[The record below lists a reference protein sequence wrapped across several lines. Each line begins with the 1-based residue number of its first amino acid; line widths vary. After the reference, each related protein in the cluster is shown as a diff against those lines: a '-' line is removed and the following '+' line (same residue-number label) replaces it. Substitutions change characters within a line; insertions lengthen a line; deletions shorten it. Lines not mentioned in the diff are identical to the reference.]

1 MSDTKIYL
9 GIEVGDAS
17 LKVALLDSAEKRV
30 LRTAVLQT
38 GTSPLDDVYTFETV
52 LQAWLESIQQES
64 VEAVSLAIPAFR
76 SVIRQVFIPAEACA
90 NRDDYLEWYLGLI
103 TNAEKGSY
111 IMDYQ
116 VLCGD
121 ATVGET
127 VLLIAVRREWVDGV
141 RKGFRNKGLAPKT
154 MEVDVLSLLNL
165 MDSADHIDGLECVI
179 KADFAGVTLMWL
191 SKDRLQDLR
200 CVSTLSLVNKSAE
213 EAYGFLANGIR
224 EQIDLAKED
233 DVSFDVRQIHLCG
246 ELATDPLFMKNLQG
260 ALPDYQIVLMDSF
273 SNLRLPVE
281 EEDSA
286 AVLSCAGAIGAALNL
301 MEEA

>member
-17 LKVALLDSAEKRV
+17 LKVALVDATERRV
-30 LRTAVLQT
+30 LRTAILQT
-38 GTSPLDDVYTFETV
+38 GTSPLDDVYTFESV
-52 LQAWLESIQQES
+52 LQGWLDSIQQETL
-64 VEAVSLAIPAFR
+64 EAVSVAIPAFR
-76 SVIRQVFIPAEACA
+76 SIIRQVYVPAEACA

-111 IMDYQ
+111 IMDTQ

-127 VLLIAVRREWVDGV
+127 VLLIAVRREWVDGL
-141 RKGFRNKGLAPKT
+141 RKGFRSKMLAPKA
-154 MEVDVLSLLNL
+154 MEVDVLSLMNL
-165 MDSADHIDGLECVI
+165 MDSAERIDGLECVI

-200 CVSTLSLVNKSAE
+200 CVSTLSLVDKSAE
-213 EAYGFLANGIR
+213 EAYGFLAKEIR
-224 EQIDLAKED
+224 QQIDLAKED
-233 DVSFDVRQIHLCG
+233 NVSYDVHQIHLCG
-246 ELATDPLFMKNLQG
+246 ELATDPLFMRNLQ
-260 ALPDYQIVLMDSF
+260 AAVSDYQIVLMDSF

-286 AVLSCAGAIGAALNL
+286 AVLSCSAAIGAALNL